1 MKVIGILGSTGSI
14 GTQLLDIVDANN
26 LYQIEYLSANS
37 NVNLLAEQAL
47 KFNPK
52 KVCIA
57 DSTLESS
64 IASKLSGTDVEIL
77 SGKDGIRELSSDSSC
92 ELMVNAIVGY
102 EGMIPT
108 VSAIENNIDI
118 ALANK
123 ESLVM
128 AGSIIRSLLQSS
140 SSKIFPIDSEHSAI
154 WQCMRGEDPAQVER
168 LILTASGGPFRE
180 LPYDRFEDIT
190 TKDALNHPN
199 WEMGSKISVD
209 SATMMNKG
217 FEVIEAHWLFNLNPS
232 QIDIVVHP
240 QSIIHS
246 MVEFNDGS
254 VKAQLGVPD
263 MKIPIQYAIT
273 YPDHLVLDSPRI
285 DFSKLADLTFE
296 DIDTKRFPCI
306 RLAYEALEKG
316 GTALAVLNV
325 ANDISVNLFL
335 KEKIGFIDIPKIIES
350 SVSSHINIA
359 SPSMGD
365 VIDAQISTEA
375 YIDEYVNGLVL

>member
-57 DSTLESS
+57 DSTLERS
-64 IASKLSGTDVEIL
+64 IASKLSGTDIEIL

-128 AGSIIRSLLQSS
+128 AGSIIRSLLQNS

-296 DIDTKRFPCI
+296 DI
-306 RLAYEALEKG
+306 
-316 GTALAVLNV
+316 
-325 ANDISVNLFL
+325 
-335 KEKIGFIDIPKIIES
+335 
-350 SVSSHINIA
+350 
-359 SPSMGD
+359 
-365 VIDAQISTEA
+365 
-375 YIDEYVNGLVL
+375 

>member
-26 LYQIEYLSANS
+26 LYQIEYLSAKS

-57 DSTLESS
+57 DSALERSLS
-64 IASKLSGTDVEIL
+64 SKLSGTDIEIL

-108 VSAIENNIDI
+108 VTAIENNIDI

-154 WQCMRGEDPAQVER
+154 WQCMRGEDPNQVER

-180 LPYDRFEDIT
+180 LPYDRFEHIT
-190 TKDALNHPN
+190 IKDALNHPN

-246 MVEFNDGS
+246 MIEFDDGS

-273 YPDHLVLDSPRI
+273 YPDHLPLDSPRI

-306 RLAYEALEKG
+306 RLAYEALDKG

-325 ANDISVNLFL
+325 ANDVSVDLFL
-335 KEKIGFIDIPKIIES
+335 KEKIGFIDIPRIIES
-350 SVSSHINIA
+350 SISSHINITN
-359 SPSMGD
+359 PSMGD

-375 YIDEYVNGLVL
+375 YINEYVDGLVL

>member
-57 DSTLESS
+57 DSTLERS
-64 IASKLSGTDVEIL
+64 IASKLSGTDIEIL

-168 LILTASGGPFRE
+168 LILTASGGPFCE
-180 LPYDRFEDIT
+180 LPYDRF
-190 TKDALNHPN
+190 
-199 WEMGSKISVD
+199 
-209 SATMMNKG
+209 
-217 FEVIEAHWLFNLNPS
+217 
-232 QIDIVVHP
+232 
-240 QSIIHS
+240 
-246 MVEFNDGS
+246 
-254 VKAQLGVPD
+254 
-263 MKIPIQYAIT
+263 
-273 YPDHLVLDSPRI
+273 
-285 DFSKLADLTFE
+285 
-296 DIDTKRFPCI
+296 
-306 RLAYEALEKG
+306 
-316 GTALAVLNV
+316 
-325 ANDISVNLFL
+325 
-335 KEKIGFIDIPKIIES
+335 
-350 SVSSHINIA
+350 
-359 SPSMGD
+359 
-365 VIDAQISTEA
+365 
-375 YIDEYVNGLVL
+375 